1 MTLLVFVVVLAV
13 VVAIAAAA
21 VGLVA
26 RRLADE
32 PPASLFEFDEAVEFV
47 ATALPAEVSG
57 RLSYG
62 DVRKSPRLIQH
73 IMTKVAP
80 LFADRNGG
88 YTRIIKLGRHRLG
101 DGGDIVLLQLVGAE
115 DGPQI
120 SSGSSRRRKQADNRT
135 EFAAKLR
142 KDSGKKVVDA
152 PKAEE
157 AVVEESAVATE
168 EAPVEESSKDKAE
181 K

>member
-57 RLSYG
+57 RLS
-62 DVRKSPRLIQH
+62 DNCVEVAVPQVR
-73 IMTKVAP
+73 
-80 LFADRNGG
+80 FA
-88 YTRIIKLGRHRLG
+88 T
-101 DGGDIVLLQLVGAE
+101 LQ
-115 DGPQI
+115 
-120 SSGSSRRRKQADNRT
+120 
-135 EFAAKLR
+135 
-142 KDSGKKVVDA
+142 
-152 PKAEE
+152 
-157 AVVEESAVATE
+157 
-168 EAPVEESSKDKAE
+168 
-181 K
+181 